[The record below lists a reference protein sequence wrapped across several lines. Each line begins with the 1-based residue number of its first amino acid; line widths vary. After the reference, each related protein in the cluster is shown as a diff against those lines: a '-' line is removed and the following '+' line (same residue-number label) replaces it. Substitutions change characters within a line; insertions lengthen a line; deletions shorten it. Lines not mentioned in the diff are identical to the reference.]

1 MRKWIIM
8 LLTVI
13 TCSVLVAGC
22 SLPTSAPTYI
32 KDVVEYEEGTD
43 AIVVYFVLADRNGA
57 DTTAAGTVHLQII
70 QEESGYL
77 TGTTTTTLFDTILFV
92 SNSDFFKTTVGMGA
106 FERERI
112 IYNFGRITYDQF
124 DRYPSGDFAS
134 GKVIIEFTTAS
145 GLVLTGETSIFF

>member
-43 AIVVYFVLADRNGA
+43 GIVVYFVLADKNGA
-57 DTTAAGTVHLQII
+57 ETTASGTVYLKIV

-77 TGTTTTTLFDTILFV
+77 TETTITTLYETSLYI
-92 SNSDFFKTTVGMGA
+92 SKSDFYKVTVGMGA

-145 GLVLTGETSIFF
+145 GLVLEGETSIFF